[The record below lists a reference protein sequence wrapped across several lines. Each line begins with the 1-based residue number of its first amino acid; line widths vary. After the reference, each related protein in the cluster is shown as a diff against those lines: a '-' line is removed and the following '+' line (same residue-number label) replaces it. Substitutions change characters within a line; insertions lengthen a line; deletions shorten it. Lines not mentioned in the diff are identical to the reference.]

1 MKQKP
6 KTLNRL
12 HSMTAKEFREY
23 LNGRFGTTP
32 SKEKKPSK
40 FRNKKTE
47 VEGIKFDS
55 LKEANR
61 FRFLRQQQIEGRI
74 KGLKLQHKFEFVVN
88 GERVCSYIADFT
100 YTSNEVGFIV
110 EDVKSEFT
118 RRQPVYRIKK
128 KLMKAVFGIEILET

>member
-1 MKQKP
+1 
-6 KTLNRL
+6 
-12 HSMTAKEFREY
+12 MTVKAFREY
-23 LNGRFGTTP
+23 LNGRYGTPP

-100 YTSNEVGFIV
+100 YTSNEAGFIV

>member
-1 MKQKP
+1 MTVKQLKEH
-6 KTLNRL
+6 LNSR
-12 HSMTAKEFREY
+12 Y
-23 LNGRFGTTP
+23 GTTR

-61 FRFLRQQQIEGRI
+61 FRFLNQAQIEGRI
-74 KGLKLQHKFEFVVN
+74 KGLKLQHRFEFVVN